1 VTTPDTSAVRAWAK
15 DNGYEVADRGRLP
28 AEITDAYL
36 AAHDGNRKKAATA
49 PAKKAAPAT
58 KAAPA
63 KKAAP
68 ARRPGTTAVKDVLK
82 EAPVDAPAAVIER
95 EVVPAAPAPKPAAPA
110 TKGSPKPSP
119 VSDDR
124 RLVALGEEI
133 AALAKRVEALEKS
146 SGGSKTG
153 AKGSARFLRRS

>member
-28 AEITDAYL
+28 AEVTDAYL
-36 AAHDGNRKKAATA
+36 AANGKGR
-49 PAKKAAPAT
+49 T
-58 KAAPA
+58 KASPA

-68 ARRPGTTAVKDVLK
+68 ARKAAPAKKPVPAKRATTVVKEK
-82 EAPVDAPAAVIER
+82 PAQAPVVQE
-95 EVVPAAPAPKPAAPA
+95 EVVPAKPAPKPAAPA
-110 TKGSPKPSP
+110 TTGTPQPRP

-133 AALAKRVEALEKS
+133 AALTRRVEELEKS
-146 SGGSKTG
+146 AGSSKSA
-153 AKGSARFLRRS
+153 AKGTARFRRRS